1 MHWAV
6 KKRVSAPF
14 NTLYRAV
21 FFEPKATQILEI
33 TVFFAPLNRP
43 WLRWFALLGVL
54 LGCLSS
60 AGFAHAQDH
69 IVERAWLED
78 PTGQLTWGQVQQ
90 RPMQPF
96 EETLNRG
103 FGAAVVW
110 LRLRIDPQAGPATV
124 QPGGGHS
131 GLVLRIR
138 PVYLDDIQV
147 FDPLVP
153 GGHVGTVGD
162 RHHPRQD
169 VLQGMD
175 FLLPIAR
182 GDAPR
187 DLWLRLQTTST
198 RQIHVAALPP
208 SALVPVT
215 LRWSISTSLYIGAVT
230 VLLLWSIV
238 NLVLRRD
245 AMMGSFA
252 LMNLTAG
259 MFGLT
264 SLGFLRVFWPMAW
277 SAEALNV
284 LGSVSSVV
292 VVGAGVLFHVR
303 FLRDFRPAPWAM
315 GLLYAM
321 LALTLVNL
329 TLLVLGRFTWALQ
342 SNIVTILLAPP
353 ICLLCAITGRVWS
366 MVPDGTA
373 EPALTRRVLVAFYLG
388 FLGIFMLSAT
398 TGLGWLPATEWT
410 IYVSQL
416 HTLVSSVLLM
426 LMLQYRAFVLDQ
438 QRQRSQLALE
448 TTTLQMTHERQL
460 REEQEHLLA
469 MLAHEIK
476 TPLATMHLRLDTQAK
491 GGREIRQAMRD
502 MNGVIERCLQTQQ
515 MGDGQLAPE
524 IRQHDLVD
532 AVRAAVGSC
541 SQPHRVQT
549 HLPPTLPVQT
559 DPQLLFIVLSNLL
572 ENACKYSASDTTI
585 ELQVLPQ
592 TDPAAP
598 QTVALALSNLPGK
611 AGWPDPEHVFDK
623 YYRSPQA
630 QRQSGTG
637 LGLYLVKSLAHT
649 LGGKIAYAPTT
660 QQVCFVLTLPAS
672 PTASA

>member
-1 MHWAV
+1 M
-6 KKRVSAPF
+6 
-14 NTLYRAV
+14 
-21 FFEPKATQILEI
+21 
-33 TVFFAPLNRP
+33 FFAPLNRP

-124 QPGGGHS
+124 QPGGGRS

-162 RHHPRQD
+162 RYHPRQD

-198 RQIHVAALPP
+198 RQIHVAAMPP

-259 MFGLT
+259 LFGLT

-277 SAEALNV
+277 SAEALNL

-329 TLLVLGRFTWALQ
+329 TLLALGRFTWALQ
-342 SNIVTILLAPP
+342 SNMVTILLAPP
-353 ICLLCAITGRVWS
+353 ICLLCAVTGRVWS
-366 MVPDGTA
+366 VAPDGTA
-373 EPALTRRVLVAFYLG
+373 EPALTRRVLAAFYLG

-426 LMLQYRAFVLDQ
+426 LMLLYRAFVLDQ

-448 TTTLQMTHERQL
+448 TTTLQITHERQL

-469 MLAHEIK
+469 MLAHEIR

-502 MNGVIERCLQTQQ
+502 MNGVIERCLQTLQ

-532 AVRAAVGSC
+532 AVRAAVGGC

-549 HLPPTLPVQT
+549 DLPPTLPVQT

-572 ENACKYSASDTTI
+572 ENACKYSAPDTTI
-585 ELQVLPQ
+585 ELQALPQ

-598 QTVALALSNLPGK
+598 QTAELALSNLPGK
-611 AGWPDPEHVFDK
+611 AGWPDPAHVFDK

-637 LGLYLVKSLAHT
+637 LGLYLVKSLAQT
-649 LGGKIAYAPTT
+649 LGGKIAYAPTD
-660 QQVCFVLTLPAS
+660 QQVRFVLTLPVP

>member
-1 MHWAV
+1 M
-6 KKRVSAPF
+6 
-14 NTLYRAV
+14 
-21 FFEPKATQILEI
+21 
-33 TVFFAPLNRP
+33 FFAPLNRP

-78 PTGQLTWGQVQQ
+78 PTGQLTWAQAQQ
-90 RPMQPF
+90 HPMQPF
-96 EETLNRG
+96 QETLNRG

-110 LRLRIDPQAGPATV
+110 LRLRIDPYVMHTPAT
-124 QPGGGHS
+124 PDEP
-131 GLVLRIR
+131 LVLRIR
-138 PVYLDDIQV
+138 PVYLDDVQV

-153 GGHVGTVGD
+153 GGHGGTVGD

-208 SALVPVT
+208 SALMPVM

-230 VLLLWSIV
+230 VLLIWAIV

-259 MFGLT
+259 LFGLT

-277 SAEALNV
+277 SAETLNL

-303 FLRDFRPAPWAM
+303 FLRDFRPASWAM

-329 TLLVLGRFTWALQ
+329 MLVALGRFTWALQ
-342 SNIVTILLAPP
+342 SNMVTILLAPP

-366 MVPDGTA
+366 VVSNGTV

-426 LMLQYRAFVLDQ
+426 LMLQYRAFVLEQ

-476 TPLATMHLRLDTQAK
+476 TPLATMHLRLDPQAR

-502 MNGVIERCLQTQQ
+502 MNGVIECCLQTLQ
-515 MGDGQLAPE
+515 MGDGQLVPE
-524 IRQHDLVD
+524 MCQHDLVD
-532 AVRAAVGSC
+532 AVRAAVGGC

-549 HLPPTLPVQT
+549 HLPSALSVQT
-559 DPQLLFIVLSNLL
+559 DPRLLFIVLSNLL
-572 ENACKYSASDTTI
+572 DNACKYSAPDTAI
-585 ELQVLPQ
+585 ELHTFLQM
-592 TDPAAP
+592 DPAAP

-637 LGLYLVKSLAHT
+637 LGLYLVERLAQT
-649 LGGKIAYAPTT
+649 LHGQIAYAPSG
-660 QQVCFVLTLPAS
+660 QQVRFVLTLPLPPQA
-672 PTASA
+672 